1 MSIADE
7 RQRVLEMNAR
17 VGAEIERRGVRSLRD
32 AWMRESVATTDD
44 KVIAAIRPLTVPA
57 SVKAT
62 CSKDALGQL
71 RALLGEIQAWAS
83 GLVGLGSIEADAL
96 YNGDPMAVL
105 LRDELIAW
113 ALAHARTRLE
123 KPNPRD
129 QGDPFRKWIRLNKE
143 ICGWLEEL
151 CLEQGPRVALEDVP
165 DRIAA
170 EIWDA
175 TVGAEL
181 RIQSDEGGMWVD
193 FGRLDPIWHEAIRQT
208 LMLYAWNDADAL
220 PRAREQFPSR
230 TQGDPDDL
238 TQRRRAL
245 AEDIVEARAPHYRRG
260 TTRPRSPA
268 HRPADGRRSSGDPP
282 TLDRADPR
290 RTDTASS
297 SSTTTRASYST
308 RCASSRTVVSLATC
322 AGGSRLTILR
332 GRSPCSSRCTPRIVE
347 AWLARAPSRPPEEE
361 PPTAI
366 AAVAAV
372 ADACQHIAETIEGHR
387 IPAVRMQTLLRLLE
401 RRLGCEVASG
411 KGSEVTV
418 YRPGARKFTLGHHTR
433 NTHVPAH
440 VVRALLKA
448 LGISVAE
455 WWRTCAG

>member
-129 QGDPFRKWIRLNKE
+129 QDDPFRKWIRLNKE

-245 AEDIVEARAPHYRRG
+245 AEDIVEARALIIAGYDAASIACPQTG
-260 TTRPRSPA
+260 GWTTFEWDLRHSTGLILVAPTREQLIDNDKGLLQHPLRVLPDGRIA
-268 HRPADGRRSSGDPP
+268 GYVRWWEPADDPAWEVALLEP
-282 TLDRADPR
+282 LHA
-290 RTDTASS
+290 
-297 SSTTTRASYST
+297 
-308 RCASSRTVVSLATC
+308 
-322 AGGSRLTILR
+322 
-332 GRSPCSSRCTPRIVE
+332 RIVE

-448 LGISVAE
+448 VGISVAE

>member
-1 MSIADE
+1 MAVEDE

-17 VGAEIERRGVRSLRD
+17 VRTEVERRGTRSVRDMWL
-32 AWMRESVATTDD
+32 RESVAATDD
-44 KVIAAIRPLTVPA
+44 EVIGAIQPLTVPA
-57 SVKAT
+57 FLKAT
-62 CSKDALGQL
+62 CSKAALGQL
-71 RALLGEIQAWAS
+71 RTLLGEIQAWAG

-113 ALAHARTRLE
+113 ALAHTRTRLD

-129 QGDPFRKWIRLNKE
+129 QDDPFRKWLRLNQE
-143 ICGWLEEL
+143 ICGWLDEL
-151 CLEQGPRVALEDVP
+151 CLGRGPRVALVDVP

-181 RIQSDEGGMWVD
+181 RFLPGEGGMWVD
-193 FGRLDPIWHEAIRQT
+193 YGRLDPRWHEAIHQT
-208 LMLYAWNDADAL
+208 LLLYAWNEADAL
-220 PRAREQFPSR
+220 SYARRQFPSR
-230 TQGDPDDL
+230 ASGDQGDL

-245 AEDIVEARAPHYRRG
+245 AEDIVEARALIIAGYDAAAIACPQPG
-260 TTRPRSPA
+260 GWTTFEWDLRHSTGMILVGPTYEELIDQENKGLLHHPLRVHLDGRVA
-268 HRPADGRRSSGDPP
+268 GCVRWWEPADDPAWEVAILEP
-282 TLDRADPR
+282 LHA
-290 RTDTASS
+290 
-297 SSTTTRASYST
+297 
-308 RCASSRTVVSLATC
+308 
-322 AGGSRLTILR
+322 RL
-332 GRSPCSSRCTPRIVE
+332 VE

-361 PPTAI
+361 PSTTI
-366 AAVAAV
+366 EAVAAV
-372 ADACQHIAETIEGHR
+372 ADACQHIAETVEGHR

-401 RRLGCEVASG
+401 RRFGCEVGSG

-418 YRPGARKFTLGHHTR
+418 YRPGGRKFTLGHHTR

-448 LGISVAE
+448 VGITVTE
-455 WWRTCAG
+455 WWRTCAA

>member
-1 MSIADE
+1 M
-7 RQRVLEMNAR
+7 
-17 VGAEIERRGVRSLRD
+17 
-32 AWMRESVATTDD
+32 
-44 KVIAAIRPLTVPA
+44 IAAIRPLTPPA
-57 SVKAT
+57 SLKAT

-71 RALLGEIQAWAS
+71 RALLDEIRAWAS

-129 QGDPFRKWIRLNKE
+129 QDDPFRKWIRLNVE

-181 RIQSDEGGMWVD
+181 RIQSDEGGMRVD
-193 FGRLDPIWHEAIRQT
+193 FGRMDPIWHEAIRQT
-208 LMLYAWNDADAL
+208 LMLYAWNEADAL

-245 AEDIVEARAPHYRRG
+245 AEDIVEARALIIAGYDAASIACPQTG
-260 TTRPRSPA
+260 GWTTFEWDLRHSTGLILVAPTREQLIDQDDKGLLQRPLRVLPDGRIA
-268 HRPADGRRSSGDPP
+268 GYVRWWEPADDPAWEVALLEP
-282 TLDRADPR
+282 LHA
-290 RTDTASS
+290 
-297 SSTTTRASYST
+297 
-308 RCASSRTVVSLATC
+308 
-322 AGGSRLTILR
+322 
-332 GRSPCSSRCTPRIVE
+332 RIVE

-361 PPTAI
+361 PSTAV

-448 LGISVAE
+448 VGISVAE